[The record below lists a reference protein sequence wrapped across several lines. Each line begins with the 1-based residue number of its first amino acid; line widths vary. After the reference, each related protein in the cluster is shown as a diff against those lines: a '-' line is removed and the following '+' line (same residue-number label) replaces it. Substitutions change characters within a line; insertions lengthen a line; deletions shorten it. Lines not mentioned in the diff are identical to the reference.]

1 MTTALLITDVQNNH
15 FAKGGFPALDCQDH
29 PRRHLPNPLTPRTRG
44 PGPACRHPTDN
55 RLFKWGTDNTGI
67 DIRILAAA
75 GAAVIVKHQADSFHQ
90 TKLSHLL
97 AGLGATRFR
106 IIGTTTQNC
115 VVFSALS
122 EEAESYW
129 MNVLPDC
136 CATPDESNDRF
147 AIHALSSQVSVE
159 PDRDL
164 CPLSKRPR
172 Y

>member
-1 MTTALLITDVQNNH
+1 MKQ
-15 FAKGGFPALDCQDH
+15 
-29 PRRHLPNPLTPRTRG
+29 
-44 PGPACRHPTDN
+44 
-55 RLFKWGTDNTGI
+55 
-67 DIRILAAA
+67 
-75 GAAVIVKHQADSFHQ
+75 QADTFHQ

-97 AGLGATRFR
+97 AGLDATRFR
-106 IIGTTTQNC
+106 IIGAMTQNC

-129 MNVLPDC
+129 MNVLPDY
-136 CATPDESNDRF
+136 CATTDEGNDRF

-159 PDRDL
+159 PDRNS